1 MTPLTWLLVG
11 ITYSLAVYLIVRLV
25 AGGCEP

>member
-11 ITYSLAVYLIVRLV
+11 ILYVLAVWLIVRLTR
-25 AGGCEP
+25 GGGE